1 MTKPLLTR
9 FAAMAVTVLG
19 LTGMLTGGEAGA
31 KDYYKLATLG
41 PGSSPYLVMST
52 FATIVN
58 QTYPDME
65 VQVNATGAATAHALE
80 TARGKMDF
88 FMSSPTV
95 HVMMMDGTALYA
107 KIADAKELSKNLRGV
122 FNFPLGYYHIVVY
135 ADSGITSLEQVK
147 GKRIFLGPIG
157 GAATVTMAQMMKL
170 TTGYEP
176 GKDFEQVNL
185 GWEAAAQSFQDKH
198 IDVYM
203 NPTLAPSPV
212 IQQFALTSKIRLL
225 GLTEKHMASDEFKAF
240 STRPGGVLDK
250 IPAGVYGDNQVNKED
265 VTTIGSIVGI
275 GTRKD
280 MPDDIIYKMTKAFWE
295 GAAKQRDKTPWLRS
309 VKIENVFREMVNMPL
324 HPGAAR
330 YYREI
335 GMTIPAALMPQ

>member
-1 MTKPLLTR
+1 MTTSVSR
-9 FAAMAVTVLG
+9 RIVMAAISTAVLAG
-19 LTGMLTGGEAGA
+19 LSAGPAGA
-31 KDYYKLATLG
+31 KDYYKLSTLG

-52 FATIVN
+52 FANIVN
-58 QTYPDME
+58 QAHPDME

-95 HVMMMDGTALYA
+95 QGFMIEGTAMYA
-107 KIADAKELSKNLRGV
+107 KITDAPELSKNLRSV

-135 ADSGITSLEQVK
+135 ADSGITNLEQIK
-147 GKRIFLGPIG
+147 GKRVFLGPPGG
-157 GAATVTMAQMMKL
+157 GATNTMAQLMKL

-176 GKDFEQVNL
+176 GKDFEQINL

-203 NPTLAPSPV
+203 NPTLPPSPV

-225 GLTEKHMASDEFKAF
+225 GLTEKQMASDEFKAF
-240 STRPGGVLDK
+240 SSRPGGVLDQ
-250 IPAGVYGDNQVNKED
+250 IPAAIYGENQVNKED

-280 MPDDIIYKMTKAFWE
+280 MPDEVIYKMTKAFWE
-295 GAAKQRDKTPWLRS
+295 GAAKQRDKTPWLRA
-309 VKIENVFREMVNMPL
+309 VRIENVFREMSNMPL

-330 YYREI
+330 YYKEV
-335 GMTIPAALMPQ
+335 GMTIPAGLMPQ

>member
-1 MTKPLLTR
+1 MTKPMLTR
-9 FAAMAVTVLG
+9 FAAVAAMTVAALG
-19 LTGMLTGGEAGA
+19 LTGGEAGA

-41 PGSSPYLVMST
+41 PGSSPYMVMST
-52 FATIVN
+52 FASIVN
-58 QTYPDME
+58 QANPDME

-80 TARGKMDF
+80 TGRGRMDF

-95 HVMMMDGTALYA
+95 HAMMMEGKAMYA
-107 KIADAKELSKNLRGV
+107 KIADAPELSKNLRGV
-122 FNFPLGYYHIVVY
+122 FNFPLGYYHIIVY

-147 GKRIFLGPIG
+147 GKRVFLGAIG
-157 GAATVTMAQMMKL
+157 GAAAVTMTTLLKL
-170 TTGYEP
+170 ATGLEP

-203 NPTLAPSPV
+203 NPTLPPSPV
-212 IQQFALTSKIRLL
+212 IQQFALSSRIRLL
-225 GLTEKHMASDEFKAF
+225 GLAEKHMVSEEFKAF
-240 STRPGGVLDK
+240 STRPGGMLDK
-250 IPAGVYGDNQVNKED
+250 IPAGTYGENQVNKED

-280 MPDDIIYKMTKAFWE
+280 MPDDVIYKMTKTFWE
-295 GAAKQRDKTPWLRS
+295 GVAKQRDKAPWLRT

-330 YYREI
+330 YYTEI
-335 GMTIPAALMPQ
+335 GMAIPAELKPQ